1 MKKDDYMEA
10 KKWVKI
16 SKKLRKTYKNY
27 EDLREH
33 SIKLFGKQY
42 FGIDEVPSQDLLVI
56 RPNHIVEGGL
66 AGHSNLGNTEPFY
79 QRQKN
84 GSYKVFNSKEMV
96 EKLTPLL
103 AEHVDRE
110 ALIKDVLAHQT
121 PKSLVEL
128 HERMVDIPKK
138 SKKQPSV
145 KQKPGCS
152 YLSIGGKPGTP
163 QVLMLRD

>member
-10 KKWVKI
+10 KQWVKI

-27 EDLREH
+27 EALREH
-33 SIKLFGKQY
+33 AIELYGKQY

-56 RPNHIVEGGL
+56 RPNLIVEGGS
-66 AGHSNLGNTEPFY
+66 AGHSNLDNTKPFY

-84 GSYKVFNSKEMV
+84 GSYKVFDTKTMV
-96 EKLTPLL
+96 DKLTPLL
-103 AEHVDRE
+103 AEHVDRV

-121 PKSLVEL
+121 PKKLAEL

-138 SKKQPSV
+138 TNKKPSV
-145 KQKPGCS
+145 KQKPGCA
-152 YLSIGGKPGTP
+152 YLSIGGKSGQPFT
-163 QVLMLRD
+163 LMLRD